1 MFKKVFEYAGPH
13 KKDLYIATFIV
24 LLSVLMGVLPF
35 VLAYQVISPLV
46 MGNAVD
52 TKYVCIRVIGVLI
65 CLILQAILYGW
76 GLDVSHK
83 AAYST
88 LLRLRTSLQKRFEAV
103 PLGFI
108 QDKGTG
114 TIKKL
119 FVDDVDSL
127 EVLLAHSLPEGI
139 ANLMIPIA
147 IYVAMFFIDWKLALL
162 SLASIPISF
171 AAMMIMYSVGMKKM
185 GPYYM
190 AGQKMNNTII
200 EYINGMEVVKVFNKD
215 AESYERFRKDMA
227 ICYDFDKTLSPD
239 DMQTFTLIPSFG
251 IDKDK
256 FWAETDAFAR
266 ENSMESNLSWMFMLV
281 RYSRFLG
288 KSLKREYFRAI
299 GAQVELY
306 RGVTDWF
313 TRTTAYAAQRGI
325 ELEHYIISSGLKEI
339 IEGSAIAKN
348 FKRIYASSYL
358 YTTDG
363 VAEWPAQA
371 INYTNKTQFIFRIAK
386 GFLEEYDER
395 VNDSM
400 PEENLRIPY
409 ENIVYIG
416 DSATDIPCMRLVKSK
431 GGYSVGVYDPEKN
444 NRAKVYKLYN
454 DDRLNFYAPADY
466 TERSNLYR
474 YMQQIIDEVAAREQ
488 IKSEREILRQPA
500 EAYKMRSMLEK
511 LETGYTEKLTPQEIT
526 ELQKLEAM
534 IKSRT
539 PGEID

>member
-1 MFKKVFEYAGPH
+1 
-13 KKDLYIATFIV
+13 
-24 LLSVLMGVLPF
+24 
-35 VLAYQVISPLV
+35 
-46 MGNAVD
+46 
-52 TKYVCIRVIGVLI
+52 
-65 CLILQAILYGW
+65 
-76 GLDVSHK
+76 
-83 AAYST
+83 
-88 LLRLRTSLQKRFEAV
+88 
-103 PLGFI
+103 
-108 QDKGTG
+108 
-114 TIKKL
+114 
-119 FVDDVDSL
+119 
-127 EVLLAHSLPEGI
+127 
-139 ANLMIPIA
+139 
-147 IYVAMFFIDWKLALL
+147 
-162 SLASIPISF
+162 
-171 AAMMIMYSVGMKKM
+171 
-185 GPYYM
+185 
-190 AGQKMNNTII
+190 
-200 EYINGMEVVKVFNKD
+200 
-215 AESYERFRKDMA
+215 
-227 ICYDFDKTLSPD
+227 
-239 DMQTFTLIPSFG
+239 
-251 IDKDK
+251 
-256 FWAETDAFAR
+256 
-266 ENSMESNLSWMFMLV
+266 MESNLSWMFMLV
-281 RYSRFLG
+281 RYSRFLR
-288 KSLKREYFRAI
+288 KTLKTQSIFGPSA
-299 GAQVELY
+299 AQVELY

-313 TRTTAYAAQRGI
+313 ARTTAYAAQRGI

-363 VAEWPAQA
+363 VASGPAQA

-431 GGYSVGVYDPEKN
+431 GGYSRRRIRPEKN

-454 DDRLNFYAPADY
+454 DNRLNFYAPADY

-511 LETGYTEKLTPQEIT
+511 LETGYPEKLTPQEIT